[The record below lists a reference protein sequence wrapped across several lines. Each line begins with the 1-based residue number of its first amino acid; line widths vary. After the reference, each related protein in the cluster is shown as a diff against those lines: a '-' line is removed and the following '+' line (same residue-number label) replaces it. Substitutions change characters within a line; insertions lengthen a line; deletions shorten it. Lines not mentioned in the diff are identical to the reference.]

1 MISLSP
7 KVCNL
12 LIQTTKSN
20 DIDTALHSV
29 LSEYIQMKLIDLEKK
44 REIFETKWQG
54 EFSQFQEKIKNNNL
68 GKDPYSYEVESDY
81 WEREDTH
88 TLLEHYESIK
98 RGKEKMDLCFFLIAK
113 GLWLNL
119 VRQAWLVSLPNNITS
134 SLRYEN
140 CELCYMY

>member
-1 MISLSP
+1 
-7 KVCNL
+7 
-12 LIQTTKSN
+12 
-20 DIDTALHSV
+20 
-29 LSEYIQMKLIDLEKK
+29 MKLIDLEEK
-44 REIFETKWQG
+44 REIFETKWQS

-81 WEREDTH
+81 WEWEDTI
-88 TLLEHYESIK
+88 TLIDHYESIK

-113 GLWLNL
+113 GLWLTL
-119 VRQAWLVSLPNNITS
+119 VRQAWLVSLPNNTTS